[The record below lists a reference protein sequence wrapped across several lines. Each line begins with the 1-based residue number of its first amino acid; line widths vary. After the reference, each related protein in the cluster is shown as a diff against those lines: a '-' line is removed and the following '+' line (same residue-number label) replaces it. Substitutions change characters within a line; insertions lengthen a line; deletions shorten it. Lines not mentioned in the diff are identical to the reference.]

1 MFLIQQGHGHFVPN
15 NWATPVMDYFI
26 LTKNRNGALIMHTD
40 LTAATDL
47 TDLTALILARAKTPN
62 IKKNQ
67 IRSLIHLTHSLSNNL
82 GLDLS
87 DLLSDLQNIYNNRRF
102 ASHVQIEA
110 IFKIDFVKFKRSI
123 KLCDADTCTKVVAKI
138 RAADLHKADK
148 ARLVQLVKVWR
159 GNDLSL

>member
-1 MFLIQQGHGHFVPN
+1 MN
-15 NWATPVMDYFI
+15 
-26 LTKNRNGALIMHTD
+26 TD
-40 LTAATDL
+40 LTDL
-47 TDLTALILARAKTPN
+47 TDLTALILARAKTSN

-67 IRSLIHLTHSLSNNL
+67 IRSLIHLTRSLSNNL

-87 DLLSDLQNIYNNRRF
+87 GLLSELQSSYNSRRF

-110 IFKIDFVKFKRSI
+110 IFEIDFAKFKRSV
-123 KLCDADTCTKVVAKI
+123 KLCDADTFTKIVAKI

-148 ARLVQLVKVWR
+148 ARLVQLVKIWR

>member
-1 MFLIQQGHGHFVPN
+1 MN
-15 NWATPVMDYFI
+15 
-26 LTKNRNGALIMHTD
+26 TD
-40 LTAATDL
+40 LPDL
-47 TDLTALILARAKTPN
+47 TDLILARAKTSN

-67 IRSLIHLTHSLSNNL
+67 IRSLLHLTRSLSNNL

-87 DLLSDLQNIYNNRRF
+87 DLLSELQSIYNNRRF

-110 IFKIDFVKFKRSI
+110 IFEIDFAKFKRSV
-123 KLCDADTCTKVVAKI
+123 KLCDADTFTKVIAKI

-148 ARLVQLVKVWR
+148 ARLVQLVKIWR

>member
-1 MFLIQQGHGHFVPN
+1 MN
-15 NWATPVMDYFI
+15 
-26 LTKNRNGALIMHTD
+26 TD
-40 LTAATDL
+40 LPDL
-47 TDLTALILARAKTPN
+47 TDLTDLILARAKTSN

-67 IRSLIHLTHSLSNNL
+67 IRSLLHLTRSLSNNL

-87 DLLSDLQNIYNNRRF
+87 DLLSELQSIYNNRRF

-110 IFKIDFVKFKRSI
+110 IFEIDFAKFKRSV
-123 KLCDADTCTKVVAKI
+123 KLCDADTFTKVIAKI

-148 ARLVQLVKVWR
+148 ARLVQLVKIWR